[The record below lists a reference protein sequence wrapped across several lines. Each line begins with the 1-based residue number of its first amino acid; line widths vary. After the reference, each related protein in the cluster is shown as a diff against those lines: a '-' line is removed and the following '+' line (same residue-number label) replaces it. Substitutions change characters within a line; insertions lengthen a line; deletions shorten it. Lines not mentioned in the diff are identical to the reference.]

1 MEVKSTNQGPLPTT
15 NSNPRTWVKSL
26 DRKFE
31 EDGNVKTEKLSDKD
45 YDISSSHVEE
55 SKSDFKVSVQSNNNR
70 STKTKSLQSDCKS
83 YETFPCFGSGS
94 LEKPIV
100 RFFFTSSCP
109 PLGIDALLELPH
121 LAGRP
126 SYLCQDG
133 KFACSLCPLQLS
145 SMAELVDHWRW
156 EMEKEGM
163 ELLDEEEQEVPHAE
177 VMPPMMEKVEVGECD
192 DDLAQPDDLGFQR
205 ASEVDDTD
213 IATYPDL
220 CLKQELVEGLAVNL
234 QKTHKKRVLEGPRN
248 CDQCGYTCEKQ
259 DTLRMHKFRKHSTK
273 NEYDNDK
280 EAAIICDEC
289 NYTCDKRDMLR
300 SHKLRKH
307 CERAYYSKTLTCDQC
322 DYTCIRRDTL
332 NTHKNRKHRG
342 KGQKHVY
349 CNECDYKCTKK
360 ETLSMHIYKQHNGPK
375 PEAKQCDMCAF
386 TCMTMSGLRHHK
398 NYEHLGLTFNCPKC
412 DFSSRNKWTLA
423 NHEQQLHGKEFAEGK
438 NVMCHLCDYRTYAA
452 ANLRNHI
459 EVRYALLGVYDLQF
473 STLCSR

>member
-1 MEVKSTNQGPLPTT
+1 
-15 NSNPRTWVKSL
+15 
-26 DRKFE
+26 
-31 EDGNVKTEKLSDKD
+31 
-45 YDISSSHVEE
+45 
-55 SKSDFKVSVQSNNNR
+55 
-70 STKTKSLQSDCKS
+70 
-83 YETFPCFGSGS
+83 
-94 LEKPIV
+94 
-100 RFFFTSSCP
+100 
-109 PLGIDALLELPH
+109 
-121 LAGRP
+121 
-126 SYLCQDG
+126 
-133 KFACSLCPLQLS
+133 
-145 SMAELVDHWRW
+145 
-156 EMEKEGM
+156 MEKEGM

-192 DDLAQPDDLGFQR
+192 DDLAQPDDFGVQR
-205 ASEVDDTD
+205 ASGVDDTD

-220 CLKQELVEGLAVNL
+220 SLKQEFVEGLAVNL
-234 QKTHKKRVLEGPRN
+234 QKTHKKRVPDGPRN
-248 CDQCGYTCEKQ
+248 CDQCSYTCEKQ

-280 EAAIICDEC
+280 EAIICDEC

-300 SHKLRKH
+300 RHKLKKH
-307 CERAYYSKTLTCDQC
+307 CERAYSSKTLICDQC
-322 DYTCIRRDTL
+322 DYTCNRRDTL

-398 NYEHLGLTFNCPKC
+398 NYEHLGLTFNCPEC

-438 NVMCHLCDYRTYAA
+438 NVMCHLCDYRSYAA